1 MPGTLDETRV
11 VFREELRRAL
21 RSRGYLIIALSVP
34 AILLLLVAVVPLIRG
49 IADDEDE
56 EPKPVGIVNLSE
68 NLSLDTAD
76 RPGIM
81 ELADREKGYEA
92 LAANSIK
99 ELFVIPRDYLATGIV
114 DWVHKGGGAN
124 PDGASSWMVT
134 ELLRIA
140 LAGEKLPPDV
150 LRRALYGTEFQ
161 RARLGPDGLPL
172 DQDEEAEI
180 GAAILAFLFAGMVL
194 FAVFVGAGSLVQSVA
209 EEKENRMIE
218 VLLTSVRP
226 LSIMAAKVLALGI
239 AGLLL
244 IAIWT
249 GSILGLMPRIF
260 DNIPDAP
267 VFQADPLL
275 LTWVVLFFLA
285 GYFFAAV
292 VLAGIGAATAGVKEA
307 NQAAALVIFPMMAPV
322 YGLVIILPNP
332 DGLLAR
338 TLSFI
343 PVTAPI
349 TMMLR
354 LGAGEPNPL
363 EILGSLAV
371 LVLTGL
377 ALLWVSARV
386 FRAGLLMYGQRM
398 GVRRILSTLREAD

>member
-1 MPGTLDETRV
+1 MLDETGV
-11 VFREELRRAL
+11 IFREELRRAL

-34 AILLLLVAVVPLIRG
+34 AILLLLVAVVPLIRD
-49 IADDEDE
+49 IAEGEEE
-56 EPKPVGIVNLSE
+56 EPKPIGIVNLSE
-68 NLSLDTAD
+68 NLSLDTAG
-76 RPGIM
+76 RPGVM
-81 ELADREKGYEA
+81 ELADRENGNEA
-92 LAANSIK
+92 LADKVIK
-99 ELFVIPRDYLATGIV
+99 ELFVIPQDYLATGIV

-124 PDGASSWMVT
+124 PDGASSWTVT

-161 RARLGPDGLPL
+161 RERLGPDCLPL

-180 GAAILAFLFAGMVL
+180 GAAVLAFVFAGMVL
-194 FAVFVGAGSLVQSVA
+194 FAVFVGAGGLVQSVA

-226 LSIMAAKVLALGI
+226 LSIMAAKVLALGL
-239 AGLLL
+239 AGLVL

-249 GSILGLMPRIF
+249 GSVLALVPRIF
-260 DNIPDAP
+260 DTFPDAP

-275 LTWVVLFFLA
+275 LIWVASFFLT

-292 VLAGIGAATAGVKEA
+292 VLAGIGAATTGVKEA
-307 NQAAALVIFPMMAPV
+307 NQAAALVIVPMMAPV
-322 YGLVIILPNP
+322 YGLIIILSNP

-343 PVTAPI
+343 PFTAPV

-354 LGAGEPNPL
+354 LAAGEPNTL
-363 EILGSLAV
+363 EVIGSLAV
-371 LVLTGL
+371 LVLTGV

-398 GVRRILSTLREAD
+398 GFRRILSALREAD